1 MKEISEFPSSVFEQL
16 KYYVYLLKDPIND
29 EIFYVGKGTGNRIFS
44 HLNFALANPDRSDKL
59 NKIRAIRR
67 RGEEV
72 EHIILR
78 HGLSENEALEV
89 EAAILDFVDFLEIE
103 GLTNLVKGRESEE
116 RGYMTASDIIAQYAA
131 KRIDISE
138 PCILVR
144 VNRLYKIGMNA
155 DDLYEISRGNWVLG
169 ERRNK
174 AKYAFSVYR
183 HVVREVYK
191 INRWF
196 QVPARDKE
204 MKTRIRWRFDG
215 EVADDLSHYIF
226 GDISHYISKGSLN
239 PVKYL
244 NC

>member
-116 RGYMTASDIIAQYAA
+116 RGYISVAQKGEI
-131 KRIDISE
+131 KRRISKETLTQILEEHIISE
-138 PCILVR
+138 DV
-144 VNRLYKIGMNA
+144 
-155 DDLYEISRGNWVLG
+155 S
-169 ERRNK
+169 
-174 AKYAFSVYR
+174 
-183 HVVREVYK
+183 
-191 INRWF
+191 
-196 QVPARDKE
+196 KE
-204 MKTRIRWRFDG
+204 
-215 EVADDLSHYIF
+215 
-226 GDISHYISKGSLN
+226 
-239 PVKYL
+239 
-244 NC
+244 